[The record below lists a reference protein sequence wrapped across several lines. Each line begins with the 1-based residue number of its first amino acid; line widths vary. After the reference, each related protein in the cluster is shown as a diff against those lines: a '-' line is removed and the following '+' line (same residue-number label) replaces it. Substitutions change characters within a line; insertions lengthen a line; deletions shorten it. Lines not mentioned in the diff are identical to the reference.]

1 MKRDSEQFF
10 QEIKKDLIRYGELRW
25 ELLKLGAYEK
35 TGKLFSVLSYTLILL
50 TLIFF
55 LTLFLFLALGFFL
68 SEWLHSTGVGF
79 SIVAILYVILV
90 GGVVAFKDKI
100 RAYILNAVLTV
111 LMNDE
116 DDDEDST
123 PDTNESHGNNPHTNA
138 TDQAAG

>member
-123 PDTNESHGNNPHTNA
+123 PDTNEFP
-138 TDQAAG
+138 

>member
-10 QEIKKDLIRYGELRW
+10 QEIKKDLTRYGELRW

-111 LMNDE
+111 HMNDE

-123 PDTNESHGNNPHTNA
+123 PDTNESHDNNPHTNA

>member
-1 MKRDSEQFF
+1 MKRDSQLFF
-10 QEIKKDLIRYGELRW
+10 QEIKKDLTHYGELRL

-35 TGKLFSVLSYTLILL
+35 AGKLFSVLSYTLILL

-123 PDTNESHGNNPHTNA
+123 PDTNESHDNNPHTNA

>member
-123 PDTNESHGNNPHTNA
+123 PDTNESHDNNPHTNA